1 MYEEY
6 IGQYANDP
14 LIIALRSKIEIVVA
28 CRKAA
33 IEPNDNV
40 AVASVLAAHPN
51 ANELFMEGRLLNLI
65 QTWRKYRADTS
76 AYFEI
81 DKLLFGLE
89 QDIRR
94 RVEHLSF
101 EDLNRPLML
110 ASPVQVDGITRLQLL
125 QTLFPNGESV
135 LMLDSSKAKEG
146 AAWNTKLEEDIG
158 GMWFWPF
165 PIKAGGDENEMIDKR
180 PESVISWSSATA
192 NFSGD
197 GMMKIRDQ
205 IISRQIPV
213 RLVMDTAFG
222 TTIVFAIE
230 AKDKKEWGIKCRELR
245 KTLKNLGVDCPPFRY
260 DWVAPMNNLLNRV
273 VYLRP

>member
-1 MYEEY
+1 MDEEY

-14 LIIALRSKIEIVVA
+14 LIIALRSKIEIIEA

-51 ANELFMEGRLLNLI
+51 ADELFMEGRLLNLI
-65 QTWRKYRADTS
+65 QTWRKYRTDTS

-81 DKLLFGLE
+81 DQLLFGLE

-146 AAWNTKLEEDIG
+146 AAWNTRLEEDIG
-158 GMWFWPF
+158 GKWFWPL
-165 PIKAGGDENEMIDKR
+165 PIKVGGDENEMIDKK
-180 PESVISWSSATA
+180 PESVISWNSATA
-192 NFSGD
+192 NFSGA
-197 GMMKIRDQ
+197 GVMKIRDQ

-222 TTIVFAIE
+222 TTTAFAIE
-230 AKDKKEWGIKCRELR
+230 ANDKKEWGTKCRELR
-245 KTLKNLGVDCPPFRY
+245 KTLMNLGVDCPPFRY
-260 DWVAPMNNLLNRV
+260 DWVAPMNNLPNRV
-273 VYLRP
+273 VYLSP